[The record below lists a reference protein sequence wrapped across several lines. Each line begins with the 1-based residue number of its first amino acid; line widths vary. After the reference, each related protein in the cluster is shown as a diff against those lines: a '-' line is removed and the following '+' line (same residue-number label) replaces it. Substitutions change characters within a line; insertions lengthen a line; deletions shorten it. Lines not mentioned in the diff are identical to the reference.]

1 LVSVYGLTEE
11 DARKIADGK
20 VPATPAS
27 APETPAELE
36 AEIKLLKKISPP
48 SETFTMKDDPDFQ
61 LSEKEL
67 NMVAKAVGLKNK
79 PIKKKKAN

>member
-1 LVSVYGLTEE
+1 
-11 DARKIADGK
+11 
-20 VPATPAS
+20 
-27 APETPAELE
+27 
-36 AEIKLLKKISPP
+36 
-48 SETFTMKDDPDFQ
+48 MKDDPDFQ